1 MDVVE
6 VVDSKI
12 IEAIKTTRCHNK
24 RRSDENIVN
33 F

>member
-12 IEAIKTTRCHNK
+12 IDAIKTTRCHNK
-24 RRSDENIVN
+24 GDLMKTS
-33 F
+33 